1 VKGGKMNLAKAF
13 SEKLND
19 PNLSEDYT
27 IDDFYDEVGIPKEQR
42 SDFATAAI
50 IKQALEMGPK
60 YVYVILNETDIS
72 GAWDDPREAVKSYF
86 KHDMTNDERIEHRN
100 SIYTID
106 EMVEKMLDEMS
117 DYPVLGKIAVNPSGD
132 DVWKLDR

>member
-1 VKGGKMNLAKAF
+1 MIECVCGHDIPEEDPAGNKFPESLLNIMVK
-13 SEKLND
+13 
-19 PNLSEDYT
+19 
-27 IDDFYDEVGIPKEQR
+27 R
-42 SDFATAAI
+42 
-50 IKQALEMGPK
+50 
-60 YVYVILNETDIS
+60 
-72 GAWDDPREAVKSYF
+72 
-86 KHDMTNDERIEHRN
+86 HERIEHRN